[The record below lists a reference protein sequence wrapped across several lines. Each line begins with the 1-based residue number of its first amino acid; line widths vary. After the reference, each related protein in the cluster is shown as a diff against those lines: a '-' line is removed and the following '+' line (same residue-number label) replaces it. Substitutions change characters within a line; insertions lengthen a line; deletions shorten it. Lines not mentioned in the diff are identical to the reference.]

1 MSQPRHTLYG
11 AAFGVPLHV
20 LLAFS
25 GGLDTSY
32 LLRRFVKEGHRV
44 SAVTVDTGG
53 LTQAERDAI
62 ATRAAQLGAAD
73 FRMVDARQRV
83 YDQHIA
89 WLIKANVRR
98 GGVYPLCV
106 GAERVVQAQV
116 VAEAA
121 ATIGADAVCHGSTGA
136 GNDQI
141 RFDVAIR
148 TLLPGA
154 RILTPIRDERIT
166 RVASAAFLGAE
177 GFPVSAEKRDYS
189 INQGLWGVTIGGR
202 ETHDPWLVPPEAA
215 WPTTRT
221 PALAPAG
228 GVDLKLR
235 FEQGLVEGGLAR
247 VEELNTVGA
256 EHGVGRGM
264 HLGDTILGIKGRIA
278 FEAPAAT
285 ILIDAHRE
293 LEKLVLTRW
302 QLVQKEQLGSF
313 YGMLLHEGQWF
324 DPVMRDV
331 EAFLDSTQQVVTG
344 EVKVHLEQ
352 GRVEI
357 RGVRSRF
364 SLIDEAAGRYGE
376 ENGLWT
382 NQDAR
387 GFSAVYGMQ
396 GVLASR
402 ARARAGEKGE
412 G

>member
-1 MSQPRHTLYG
+1 M
-11 AAFGVPLHV
+11 HV

-44 SAVTVDTGG
+44 TAVTVDTGG
-53 LTQAERDAI
+53 MTQQEREVVAV
-62 ATRAAQLGAAD
+62 RARDLGAD
-73 FRMVDARQRV
+73 EFRCIDARQRV
-83 YDQHIA
+83 YDQHVA

-116 VAEAA
+116 VAEQAG
-121 ATIGADAVCHGSTGA
+121 IVGADAVAHGSTGA

-166 RVASAAFLGAE
+166 RQQSSDFLTAE
-177 GFPVSAEKRDYS
+177 GFPISAEKRDYS
-189 INQGLWGVTIGGR
+189 VNQGLWGVTIGGR
-202 ETHDPWLVPPEAA
+202 ETHDPWQSLPEGA
-215 WPTTRT
+215 WPTTTR
-221 PALAPAG
+221 PALAPPGGTDLTIRFDRGLVAG
-228 GVDLKLR
+228 GLDL
-235 FEQGLVEGGLAR
+235 
-247 VEELNTVGA
+247 VEELNRVGA
-256 EHGVGRGM
+256 AHGVGRGM

-278 FEAPAAT
+278 FEAPAAA

-302 QLVQKEQLGSF
+302 QLVQKEQLGAF
-313 YGMLLHEGQWF
+313 YGMLLHEGQYF

-331 EAFLDSTQQVVTG
+331 EAFLDSTQRVVTG
-344 EVKVHLEQ
+344 EVRVHLEQ
-352 GRVEI
+352 GRVEVL
-357 RGVRSRF
+357 GVRSPF
-364 SLIDEAAGRYGE
+364 SLMDEAAGRYGE
-376 ENGLWT
+376 ENALWT
-382 NQDAR
+382 AQDAR
-387 GFSAVYGMQ
+387 GFSAVYGLQ
-396 GVLASR
+396 GVLA
-402 ARARAGEKGE
+402 ARARKRALEAGEASPGDI

>member
-1 MSQPRHTLYG
+1 M
-11 AAFGVPLHV
+11 HV

-44 SAVTVDTGG
+44 TAITVDTGG
-53 LTQAERDAI
+53 LTTEERAAI
-62 ATRAAQLGAAD
+62 TTRAAQLGAAD
-73 FRMVDARQRV
+73 FQLIDARQRV

-116 VAEAA
+116 VAETAKG
-121 ATIGADAVCHGSTGA
+121 IGADAVCHGSTGA

-166 RVASAAFLGAE
+166 RATSAAFLTEE

-189 INQGLWGVTIGGR
+189 INAGLWGVTIGGR
-202 ETHDPWLVPPEAA
+202 ETHDPWQALPEQG
-215 WPTTRT
+215 WVTTKT
-221 PALAPAG
+221 PSKAPAEG
-228 GVDLKLR
+228 TDLVLR
-235 FEQGLVEGGLAR
+235 FDKGLVDGGLAT
-247 VEELNTVGA
+247 VESLNALGA
-256 EHGVGRGM
+256 AHGVGRGM

-278 FEAPAAT
+278 FEAPAAA

-302 QLVQKEQLGSF
+302 QLVQKEQLGAF
-313 YGMLLHEGQWF
+313 YGQMLHEGQWF

-331 EAFLDSTQQVVTG
+331 EAFLDSSQRVVTG

-357 RGVRSRF
+357 RGVRSAY
-364 SLIDEAAGRYGE
+364 SLVDEAAGRYGE

-382 NQDAR
+382 AQDAR
-387 GFSAVYGMQ
+387 GFSAVYGLQ
-396 GVLASR
+396 GVLAAR
-402 ARARAGEKGE
+402 ARARAE
-412 G
+412 GS

>member
-1 MSQPRHTLYG
+1 M
-11 AAFGVPLHV
+11 HV

-44 SAVTVDTGG
+44 TAITVDTGG
-53 LTQAERDAI
+53 LTPDERAAI
-62 ATRAAQLGAAD
+62 ATRARQLGAAD
-73 FRMVDARQRV
+73 FQLVDARERV
-83 YDQHIA
+83 YQQHIA

-116 VAEAA
+116 VAEHAKSL
-121 ATIGADAVCHGSTGA
+121 GADAVCHGSTGA

-166 RVASAAFLGAE
+166 RATSADFLTAE
-177 GFPVSAEKRDYS
+177 GFPISAEKRDYS

-202 ETHDPWLVPPEAA
+202 ETHDPWQSLPEAA
-215 WPTTRT
+215 WPTTKT
-221 PALAPAG
+221 PADAPRD
-228 GVDLKLR
+228 GVDLTLR
-235 FEQGLVEGGLAR
+235 FAHGMVDGGLAT
-247 VEELNTVGA
+247 VEHLNTLGA
-256 EHGVGRGM
+256 AHGVGRGM
-264 HLGDTILGIKGRIA
+264 HLGDTILGIKGRIG
-278 FEAPAAT
+278 FEAPAAA

-302 QLVQKEQLGSF
+302 QLVQKEQLGAF
-313 YGMLLHEGQWF
+313 YGQMLHEGQWF

-331 EAFLDSTQQVVTG
+331 EAFLDSSQRVVTG
-344 EVKVHLEQ
+344 EVRVHLEQ
-352 GRVEI
+352 GRVEV
-357 RGVRSRF
+357 RGVRSPY
-364 SLIDEAAGRYGE
+364 SLVDEAAGKYGE

-382 NQDAR
+382 AQDAR
-387 GFSAVYGMQ
+387 GFSAVYGLQ
-396 GVLASR
+396 GVLAAR
-402 ARARAGEKGE
+402 ARARAGES
-412 G
+412 